1 MHRAHAPRLPRPPLK
16 LVGGAVALA
25 AALPIV
31 IAVVAGAAVSDPVLV
46 PLWAGLAVAGYS
58 VIAALAC
65 ASAVASA
72 QASSGVESR
81 TWMLMGLGLL
91 CWAGGGVAY
100 IAFLALG
107 GNPQNPEAWSQ
118 AGYLLAY
125 PFWYGALWFLRQ
137 PVLAVSRR
145 ARIETIAIEAGALL
159 MLGTVVASVLWHD
172 PLPVSQNVAQII
184 PALLDVLLLA
194 AFSGAVRRSSWSR
207 RTALTWIGYA
217 FAVLAGVD
225 LLVTYLV
232 TREDWPAALLTSGVG
247 YVVAMALLAV
257 AARYPL
263 RVAEAQRSV
272 RTTTSVMAVLG
283 LALVGVASVTAKAD
297 LRPVIWIVGAL
308 LAWRTLALIS
318 DRESSDSDILTG
330 FLEPRAFER
339 HLGGVI
345 QHAAADRPSVLIGI
359 DLNGYG
365 RWNARNG
372 YAAGDALVER
382 TAKALESNGPPSAT
396 WGRIGQDRFA
406 LTATASDDAE
416 DRALAERL
424 RHEASRA
431 AGVLEARAGLVMLP
445 EDAANAAEA
454 VEAADEALRAA
465 AVADRRVVAY
475 TRGALDG
482 LTVTPGSAS
491 RAQRIERIQRVIAS
505 ADAITMVLQPVVRLG
520 DLKVCG
526 FEALARFH
534 AQPTQGPDR
543 WVAEATQLGLGVD
556 LELECLRRARRRL
569 GDLPAGT
576 YMSVNASPDA
586 LMSDGLMALFGD
598 ERLDRIVVEVTEHDR
613 VSNYPRLA
621 SRLAALRGRGARIAI
636 DDTGAGHASL
646 NHVIELRPDYIKLD
660 RGLVQ
665 GVDGDAGKYALVR
678 SMLGLA
684 GDLGAQMVAEGI
696 ETEGELTALLRL
708 GVPFGQGY
716 LLGRPTAEVD
726 EHVDQ
731 LGVAD
736 VPAVGAALREIV

>member
-1 MHRAHAPRLPRPPLK
+1 MNRPHAPRLPRPPLR
-16 LVGGAVALA
+16 LLGGAVAVA

-31 IAVVAGAAVSDPVLV
+31 IAVVAGAAVSDPALV

-58 VIAALAC
+58 VIATLAC

-72 QASSGVESR
+72 QASTGVESR
-81 TWMLMGLGLL
+81 TWWLIGLGLV
-91 CWAGGGVAY
+91 CWSGGGVAY

-107 GNPQNPEAWSQ
+107 GNPQHPEVWSQ

-172 PLPVSQNVAQII
+172 PLPVSQNVAQLI

-194 AFSGAVRRSSWSR
+194 AFSGTVRRSSWSR
-207 RTALTWIGYA
+207 RTALTWIGNA

-232 TREDWPAALLTSGVG
+232 TREDWPPALVISGVG
-247 YVVAMALLAV
+247 YVIAMALLAV

-272 RTTTSVMAVLG
+272 RTTASVMAVLG
-283 LALVGVASVTAKAD
+283 LALVGVASVTAPAG
-297 LRPVIWIVGAL
+297 LRPAIWFVGAL
-308 LAWRTLALIS
+308 LAWRTLALIG
-318 DRESSDSDILTG
+318 DRESSDADVLTG

-345 QHAAADRPSVLIGI
+345 QHADEDRPSVLIAI
-359 DLNGYG
+359 DLDGFAP
-365 RWNARNG
+365 WNARNG
-372 YAAGDALVER
+372 YAAGDTLVER
-382 TAKALESNGPPSAT
+382 TTKALETNGPPSAI

-406 LTATASDDAE
+406 LTVTASGDRH

-424 RHEASRA
+424 RHEAARA
-431 AGVLEARAGLVMLP
+431 AAVLDARAGLVMLP
-445 EDAANAAEA
+445 ADAANAAEA

-465 AVADRRVVAY
+465 AVADRHVVAY

-482 LTVTPGSAS
+482 LTVTTGSAS
-491 RAQRIERIQRVIAS
+491 HAQRLERIQRVIAS
-505 ADAITMVLQPVVRLG
+505 SDAITMVLQPVVRLG
-520 DLKVCG
+520 DLKICG

-534 AQPTQGPDR
+534 VQPAQGPDH
-543 WVAEATQLGLGVD
+543 WIAEATQLGLGVD

-569 GDLPAGT
+569 HELPDGT
-576 YMSVNASPDA
+576 YLSLNASPDVV
-586 LMSDGLMALFGD
+586 LSDGLMALFGD
-598 ERLDRIVVEVTEHDR
+598 GRLDRIVLEVTEHDR
-613 VSNYPRLA
+613 VTNYPRLA

-665 GVDGDAGKYALVR
+665 GVDGDAGKYALVHN
-678 SMLGLA
+678 MLGLA
-684 GDLGAQMVAEGI
+684 GDLGARMIAEGI
-696 ETEGELTALLRL
+696 ETEGELAALRRL

-716 LLGRPTAEVD
+716 LLGRPTVEVD
-726 EHVDQ
+726 EHTKK
-731 LGVAD
+731 LGVID
-736 VPAVGAALREIV
+736 VAPVGASLRGTV